1 MLVVALGADHAGFA
15 LKETLKAWLVGRGY
29 TVLDFGTHGTDPV
42 DYPDYAAPVGV
53 AVGQRVAACGVLV
66 CGSGIGTTVATS
78 VLESWLATSF
88 EGGRHATRI
97 DKVAALE
104 RRSGPAGR
112 GSAIPDEVTHVP
124 AR

>member
-1 MLVVALGADHAGFA
+1 MLVVALGADHAGFV
-15 LKETLKAWLVGRGY
+15 LKETLKAWLVGRGD

-42 DYPDYAAPVGV
+42 DYPDDAAPVGV

-66 CGSGIGTTVATS
+66 CGS
-78 VLESWLATSF
+78 VLRSRE
-88 EGGRHATRI
+88 RPTRI

-112 GSAIPDEVTHVP
+112 GSTIPDEVTHVP